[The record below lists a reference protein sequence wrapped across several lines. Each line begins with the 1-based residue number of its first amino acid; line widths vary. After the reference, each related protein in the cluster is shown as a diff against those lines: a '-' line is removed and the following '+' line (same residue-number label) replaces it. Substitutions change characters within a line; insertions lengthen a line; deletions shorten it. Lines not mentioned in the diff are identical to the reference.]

1 MKLIAFAILGC
12 AISAFAQTEVVTTAQ
27 TSKPTSSPKK
37 KADETNKNLFETES
51 KTEGP
56 ITTEIYADEAS
67 FDSGKNVGVFTG
79 HVKVF
84 DPRFN
89 LQSDKL
95 TVYLHK
101 GEEQGLEKAIAEGNV
116 GLIRDRPNPNGGPPT
131 HAVGRADKATYTA
144 TTGDVEL
151 VGTPRVQ
158 EGPNLHVATSPDTVM
173 VVSQNSQL
181 RTHGPSRTE
190 IVGLLGPNGAGK
202 TTSFYM
208 IVGLIRPNS
217 GRVIFSDTDVTD
229 YPMYKRA
236 RLGMGYLPQ
245 EESIFRKMTVEQ
257 NILAILETLS
267 LSKAER
273 RNRCDQLLHQ
283 FGIERIAKNVAL
295 TLSGGEK
302 RRLTIAR
309 SLVTQP
315 KLLMLDEPFSG
326 VDPIAVYDVQQ
337 IIVNLRKSGL
347 AIMITDH
354 NVRETLSIVDRAYLI
369 YDGRVESEG
378 TKDFLINDPISRQ
391 LYLGE

>member
-1 MKLIAFAILGC
+1 M
-12 AISAFAQTEVVTTAQ
+12 ISQTAPVS
-27 TSKPTSSPKK
+27 TSRVRSPVATKV
-37 KADETNKNLFETES
+37 ETVLSTDQLVK
-51 KTEGP
+51 
-56 ITTEIYADEAS
+56 IY
-67 FDSGKNVGVFTG
+67 G
-79 HVKVF
+79 
-84 DPRFN
+84 
-89 LQSDKL
+89 
-95 TVYLHK
+95 
-101 GEEQGLEKAIAEGNV
+101 
-116 GLIRDRPNPNGGPPT
+116 
-131 HAVGRADKATYTA
+131 GRAVVD
-144 TTGDVEL
+144 GV
-151 VGTPRVQ
+151 
-158 EGPNLHVATSPDTVM
+158 NLNVHAS
-173 VVSQNSQL
+173 
-181 RTHGPSRTE
+181 E

-208 IVGLIRPNS
+208 IVGLVRPNS
-217 GRVIFSDTDVTD
+217 GRVIFCDTDVTE

-257 NILAILETLS
+257 NIMAILETLS

-283 FGIERIAKNVAL
+283 FGIERIAKNTAL

-354 NVRETLSIVDRAYLI
+354 NVRETLSVTDRAYIINQGTIFRHGTPEALGS
-369 YDGRVESEG
+369 DPEVKRV
-378 TKDFLINDPISRQ
+378 
-391 LYLGE
+391 YLGEGFSLS